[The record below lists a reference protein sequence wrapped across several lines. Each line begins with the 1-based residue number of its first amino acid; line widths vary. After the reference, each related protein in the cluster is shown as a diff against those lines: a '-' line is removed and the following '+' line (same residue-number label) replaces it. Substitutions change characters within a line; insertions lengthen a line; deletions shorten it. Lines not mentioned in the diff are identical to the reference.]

1 MVMNAVRNQPYLV
14 MLPRE
19 ESRYVPSKDI
29 RLKDRQI
36 KFMLTEAS
44 PMFHPIMKMIHEN
57 VTDKFSEMSIDPSA
71 SVSDE
76 LFDLFSEY
84 EPEDEQVL
92 DIPFMKKTVS
102 AIIIQPDANIRIRFI
117 NGKEIGNEEVCG
129 NG

>member
-1 MVMNAVRNQPYLV
+1 
-14 MLPRE
+14 
-19 ESRYVPSKDI
+19 
-29 RLKDRQI
+29 
-36 KFMLTEAS
+36 
-44 PMFHPIMKMIHEN
+44 MFHPIMKMIHEN

-117 NGKEIGNEEVCG
+117 NGKEIGNEEVCD